1 MSVALGALGG
11 LLPGVVLHS
20 DIGSVLNQGLL
31 EEAETCDP
39 SGLPSKCYL
48 KKNFWS
54 IVDLHFC

>member
-39 SGLPSKCYL
+39 SGNNMCIMIIPGKVGDMERIL
-48 KKNFWS
+48 
-54 IVDLHFC
+54 